1 MHDTMFLSS
10 AFTIAKCHTRINIC
24 STPSWSPQ
32 ILHMFGW
39 CAAARAP
46 ALIAA
51 VGLRR
56 VPPSPPHPWFRPPA
70 RAALRLWSP
79 RCASAAPLHKNN
91 RRSTSLALKKKNTNQ
106 HSKVTLYITGM
117 VHPLKLS
124 ASSPFKRAHL
134 RSSASILWRSCS
146 QASSCLCWEA
156 DMALSSFSRSFSS
169 AISNWSSLL
178 CRWTVE
184 PFRSFTGHFDETQ
197 RSDNS
202 QKIF

>member
-10 AFTIAKCHTRINIC
+10 AFTIAKCNTRINIC

-56 VPPSPPHPWFRPPA
+56 VPPSPPPPWFRPPA

-91 RRSTSLALKKKNTNQ
+91 RRSTSLALKKKKHESALQNYLVHYRNGASFKVVGVLTVQTCTPPLQRQ
-106 HSKVTLYITGM
+106 HPVA
-117 VHPLKLS
+117 V
-124 ASSPFKRAHL
+124 
-134 RSSASILWRSCS
+134 
-146 QASSCLCWEA
+146 
-156 DMALSSFSRSFSS
+156 
-169 AISNWSSLL
+169 LL
-178 CRWTVE
+178 PGEQLLVLGGWHGVE
-184 PFRSFTGHFDETQ
+184 LFLPVF
-197 RSDNS
+197 
-202 QKIF
+202 